1 MVFNSLIFLLFI
13 ALLLPAYWGLRSDGW
28 RHPLLFA
35 ANFLFYGWWDW
46 RFMALLF
53 GVMATT
59 WAGGLWIASALGQ
72 AGRNPRRA
80 LFWSCA
86 VQLGVLGYFKYA
98 NFFSGSLQHAL
109 QAVGINPG
117 WTTLN
122 IILPA
127 GISFYIFQAI
137 SYLASIYQEKLA
149 AEKNFVKLGVYLGF
163 FPHLV
168 AGPIIRAHY
177 FLPQLAAPRVFDGAL
192 FFAGCR
198 KFVIGLLYKAV
209 FADNLAAAVNP
220 IYGSPAGQSGTAIF
234 GACLGFYGQIYFDF
248 AGYSLMAIGV
258 ANLLGY
264 TLPDNFSFPY
274 GAASLVDFWRRWHIS
289 LSTWLRDYVY
299 IPLGGNRL
307 GVPRQYGN
315 LMVTML
321 LGGLWHGAN
330 WNFVLWGG
338 LHGLGLC
345 ANHLWSAAKHRFPFG
360 DWAGGTAA
368 RITGLAASWALV
380 QFFVFLC
387 WVPFRAQSYADT
399 GIIFQGLLAFFTG
412 HGGAAKGFPWLLA
425 TVPLLVDTFIVS
437 SRERAASG
445 LIRNPVLATLIF
457 SVSLL
462 VIFLFMRSERVPFI
476 YFQF

>member
-13 ALLLPAYWGLRSDGW
+13 ALLLPAYWGFRSDGW

-59 WAGGLWIASALGQ
+59 WAGGLWIESALGRT
-72 AGRNPRRA
+72 GRNARRA
-80 LFWSCA
+80 LFWCCA

-98 NFFSGSLQHAL
+98 NFFSGSFQHAL

-192 FFAGCR
+192 FFSGCR

-209 FADNLAAAVNP
+209 FADNLASAVNP
-220 IYGSPAGQSGTAIF
+220 IYGSPAGQPGTAIF

-345 ANHLWSAAKHRFPFG
+345 ANHLWSATKYRFPFG
-360 DWAGGTAA
+360 DWANSTAA
-368 RITGLAASWALV
+368 RIAGLTASWALV
-380 QFFVFLC
+380 QFFVLLC

-399 GIIFQGLLAFFTG
+399 GTVFQGLLAFFTG

-425 TVPLLVDTFIVS
+425 TVPLVVDTFIVS
-437 SRERAASG
+437 SRERAVSG
-445 LIRNPVLATLIF
+445 VIRNPVLATLVF

>member
-13 ALLLPAYWGLRSDGW
+13 ALLLPTYWGLRSDRW

-46 RFMALLF
+46 RFMSLLF

-59 WAGGLWIASALGQ
+59 WAGGLWIAGALDHPR
-72 AGRNPRRA
+72 RNPRWA
-80 LFWSCA
+80 LFWCCA

-98 NFFSGSLQHAL
+98 NFFSGSFQHAL
-109 QAVGINPG
+109 QTVGINPG

-137 SYLASIYQEKLA
+137 SYLASIYQEKLTV
-149 AEKNFVKLGVYLGF
+149 EKNFVKLGVYLGF

-177 FLPQLAAPRVFDGAL
+177 FLPQLAAPRIFDGAL

-198 KFVIGLLYKAV
+198 KFVVGLLYKAV

-220 IYGSPAGQSGTAIF
+220 IYSSPASQSGSAIF
-234 GACLGFYGQIYFDF
+234 GACLGFYGQSYFDF

-299 IPLGGNRL
+299 IPLGGNRH

-315 LMVTML
+315 LMATMF

-345 ANHLWSAAKHRFPFG
+345 VNHLWSANKLRFLAR
-360 DWAGGTAA
+360 DWTNSTAA
-368 RITGLAASWALV
+368 RAAGLAASWILV
-380 QFFVFLC
+380 QFVVFLC
-387 WVPFRAQSYADT
+387 LVPFRAQSYADT

-412 HGGAAKGFPWLLA
+412 HGGAANGFPWLLA
-425 TVPLLVDTFIVS
+425 TVPLIVDTFIVS

-445 LIRNPVLATLIF
+445 LIRNPVLATLVF

>member
-1 MVFNSLIFLLFI
+1 MVFHSLIFLLFI
-13 ALLLPAYWGLRSDGW
+13 ALLVPAYWGLKSDRW

-46 RFMALLF
+46 RFTSLLF
-53 GVMATT
+53 GVMVTT
-59 WAGGLWIASALGQ
+59 WVGGLWIAGTLDHPQ
-72 AGRNPRRA
+72 KNPRQA
-80 LFWSCA
+80 LFWCCA

-98 NFFSGSLQHAL
+98 NFFSGSFQNAL

-137 SYLASIYQEKLA
+137 SYLASIYQKKLTVEKR
-149 AEKNFVKLGVYLGF
+149 FVKLGVYLGF

-168 AGPIIRAHY
+168 AGPIIRADY
-177 FLPQLAAPRVFDGAL
+177 FLPQLAAPRAFDGVL
-192 FFAGCR
+192 FFSGCR

-220 IYGSPAGQSGTAIF
+220 IYSSLAGKSGTSIF

-345 ANHLWSAAKHRFPFG
+345 ANHLWVGARGRFLVG
-360 DWAGGTAA
+360 NWANTTAA
-368 RITGLAASWALV
+368 RTVGLTASWLLV
-380 QFFVFLC
+380 QGFVLLC
-387 WVPFRAQSYADT
+387 WVPFRAQSSADT
-399 GIIFQGLLAFFTG
+399 GTIFEGLLAFVSG
-412 HGGAAKGFPWLLA
+412 HGGEARNFPWLLA
-425 TVPLLVDTFIVS
+425 TLPLIADTFLVS
-437 SRERAASG
+437 SRERATSG
-445 LIRNPVLATLIF
+445 LIRNPVAAALAFT
-457 SVSLL
+457 VSLL
-462 VIFLFMRSERVPFI
+462 VLFLFMRSERVPFI

>member
-13 ALLLPAYWGLRSDGW
+13 ALLLPAYWGLRSDRW

-46 RFMALLF
+46 RFTALLF

-59 WAGGLWIASALGQ
+59 WAGGLWIARALDHPQ
-72 AGRNPRRA
+72 RNARGA
-80 LFWSCA
+80 LFWCCA
-86 VQLGVLGYFKYA
+86 LQLGVLGYFKYA
-98 NFFSGSLQHAL
+98 NFFSGSFQSAL
-109 QAVGINPG
+109 QSVGINPG
-117 WTTLN
+117 WTTLH

-137 SYLASIYQEKLA
+137 SYLASVYQRKLA
-149 AEKNFVKLGVYLGF
+149 VEKRFVKLGVYLGF

-168 AGPIIRAHY
+168 AGPIIRADY
-177 FLPQLAAPRVFDGAL
+177 FLPQLGAPRVFDGAL
-192 FFAGCR
+192 FFSGCH
-198 KFVIGLLYKAV
+198 KFLIGFLYKAV

-220 IYGSPAGQSGTAIF
+220 IYSSLPGQSGSAIF

-274 GAASLVDFWRRWHIS
+274 GATSLVDFWRRWHIS

-345 ANHLWSAAKHRFPFG
+345 LNHLWSAKRHRFLAG
-360 DWAGGTAA
+360 DWVSSVVARVAG
-368 RITGLAASWALV
+368 LSASWLLV
-380 QFFVFLC
+380 QVFVLLC
-387 WVPFRAQSYADT
+387 WVPFRAQSSADT
-399 GIIFQGLLAFFTG
+399 GTIFQGLLAFLSG
-412 HGGAAKGFPWLLA
+412 RGGVAAGFPWLLA
-425 TVPLLVDTFIVS
+425 TLPLIADTFLVS
-437 SRERAASG
+437 SRERATSG
-445 LIRNPVLATLIF
+445 LIRNPVLATLAF

-462 VIFLFMRSERVPFI
+462 VIFLFMRSDRVPFI

>member
-1 MVFNSLIFLLFI
+1 MAFNSLIFLLFI
-13 ALLLPAYWGLRSDGW
+13 AILLPAYWGFRSDRW
-28 RHPLLFA
+28 RLPLLFA

-53 GVMATT
+53 GVMAMT
-59 WAGGLWIASALGQ
+59 WAGGLWIAGTLG
-72 AGRNPRRA
+72 NPGGNARRA
-80 LFWSCA
+80 LFWCCL
-86 VQLGVLGYFKYA
+86 VLLGVLGYFKYA
-98 NFFSGSLQHAL
+98 NFFSGSFQHAL

-137 SYLASIYQEKLA
+137 SYLADIYREKMP
-149 AEKNFVKLGVYLGF
+149 AEKNLVKFGVYLGF
-163 FPHLV
+163 FPHL
-168 AGPIIRAHY
+168 ASGPIIRANF
-177 FLPQLAAPRVFDGAL
+177 FLPQLASARPFDGVL
-192 FFAGCR
+192 FFTGCQ
-198 KFVIGLLYKAV
+198 KFVVGLLYKAV

-220 IYGSPAGQSGTAIF
+220 IYSSLSGQSGTAIF

-299 IPLGGNRL
+299 IPLGGNRH

-315 LMVTML
+315 LMVTMF

-345 ANHLWSAAKHRFPFG
+345 VNHLWSATRARFLVG
-360 DWAGGTAA
+360 AWTNSTAA
-368 RITGLAASWALV
+368 KIAGLAACWILV

-387 WVPFRAQSYADT
+387 WVPFRAQSFADT
-399 GIIFQGLLAFFTG
+399 GIVFEGLLAFFSG
-412 HGGAAKGFPWLLA
+412 RGGVAIGFPWLLA
-425 TVPLLVDTFIVS
+425 TVPLIADTFIVS
-437 SRERAASG
+437 SRERATSG
-445 LIRNPVLATLIF
+445 LIKSPVLATLVF
-457 SVSLL
+457 TVSLL
-462 VIFLFMRSERVPFI
+462 LIFLFMRSECMPFI

>member
-13 ALLLPAYWGLRSDGW
+13 ALLLPTYWGLRSDRW

-46 RFMALLF
+46 RFMSLLF

-59 WAGGLWIASALGQ
+59 WAGGLWIAGALDHPR
-72 AGRNPRRA
+72 RNPRWA
-80 LFWSCA
+80 LFWCCA

-98 NFFSGSLQHAL
+98 NFFSGSFQHAL
-109 QAVGINPG
+109 QTVGINPG

-137 SYLASIYQEKLA
+137 SYLVSVYQRKLA
-149 AEKNFVKLGVYLGF
+149 AEKRFVKLGVYLGF

-168 AGPIIRAHY
+168 AGPIIRADY

-192 FFAGCR
+192 FFSGCH
-198 KFVIGLLYKAV
+198 KFLIGFLYKAV

-220 IYGSPAGQSGTAIF
+220 IYGSLAGQSGTSIF

-345 ANHLWSAAKHRFPFG
+345 VNHLWAAARPRFLVG
-360 DWAGGTAA
+360 DWVNSPAA
-368 RITGLAASWALV
+368 RTAGLVASWLAV
-380 QFFVFLC
+380 QVFVFLC

-399 GIIFQGLLAFFTG
+399 GTVFQGLLAFVSG
-412 HGGAAKGFPWLLA
+412 HVGEARNFPWLLA
-425 TVPLLVDTFIVS
+425 TLPLIADTFLVS
-437 SRERAASG
+437 SREKATRG
-445 LIRNPVLATLIF
+445 LIRNPVAATLVF